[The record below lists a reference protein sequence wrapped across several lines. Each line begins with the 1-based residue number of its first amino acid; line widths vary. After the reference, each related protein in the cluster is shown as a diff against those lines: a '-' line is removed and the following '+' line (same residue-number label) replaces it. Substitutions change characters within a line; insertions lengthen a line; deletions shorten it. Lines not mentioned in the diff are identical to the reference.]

1 MAITMVGFCTY
12 VLRMDAA
19 CVARLFRTSYSQH
32 ARQELG
38 LLRHAQA
45 PAHDVS
51 SKHQPLHARTIVRS
65 RLLRKN
71 RKNQAMGGRNLEKT
85 GEALNKQLLSI
96 AWRGRTRDRR
106 HIHPTRFH
114 FQPPSEVS

>member
-1 MAITMVGFCTY
+1 M
-12 VLRMDAA
+12 
-19 CVARLFRTSYSQH
+19 ARLFRTSYSQH